1 MKALGKRDDI
11 TGRVNNKIKSQKE
24 YTSELFTSRSLFVM
38 IQILLGNSELE
49 QFATTRREQ
58 NGSSCSVF
66 LVFGQCTVFL
76 GALSDYRPGPLGQ
89 KRDYTSEK
97 TQSTYDQ
104 NNVFSHNQLNVC
116 FYSLLYYDYNIFLVF
131 ITEDPCGKQLTK
143 LTK

>member
-58 NGSSCSVF
+58 NGSVF
-66 LVFGQCTVFL
+66 LDSVHCTVFL

-97 TQSTYDQ
+97 TQSIHNQ
-104 NNVFSHNQLNVC
+104 NNIFSHNQLAVNVC
-116 FYSLLYYDYNIFLVF
+116 FYSPLYYDYNIFLVF

>member
-58 NGSSCSVF
+58 NGSSC
-66 LVFGQCTVFL
+66 
-76 GALSDYRPGPLGQ
+76 
-89 KRDYTSEK
+89 
-97 TQSTYDQ
+97 
-104 NNVFSHNQLNVC
+104 NVF
-116 FYSLLYYDYNIFLVF
+116 
-131 ITEDPCGKQLTK
+131 
-143 LTK
+143 